1 MSDATSA
8 YRHWLSPIVFVLAV
22 GVLGGVVGFT
32 PLRSLDYWW
41 HLRTGE
47 LIVETGAVPR
57 ADPYTYTVPEAP
69 WTDLHWTFQLALH
82 GLHRA
87 GGHQAVRLAKGV
99 CVLALLAV
107 LGAINW
113 RRSRAA
119 VTSLALG
126 SMVMASASRL
136 MERPELPSFL
146 LLALVLA
153 LLERHRRVRDGWVFA
168 IVPLQLL
175 WANLHGSFAIG
186 IAVSAMALAGELLQP
201 WIRRDQA
208 LERDVARD
216 LALVI
221 ALSIAVSVLN
231 PNGLDALLLTF
242 EQLGMIGPAERRNVF
257 GRWVTEL
264 RPTLAAAD
272 GVTRLA
278 AAGGLALAAMA
289 LNARRLRPFDAL
301 LFMAFFVLALGAQ
314 RNVALLALA
323 TTPITVHN
331 LNEFLDRRRFPKWG
345 LHAAAVAV
353 FCLLLFSIAK
363 QVKEQGAVWDP
374 SAVLQHRFPEAAADW
389 ITRESP
395 DGPIYHSMR
404 DGGYLIWRLYPEY
417 RGMVDGRLEVFG
429 AERYAPLS
437 ARVSGRPGGFRQ
449 LDEVH
454 HFGVVLLNH
463 QVYRDL
469 KLLQWL
475 HRNPEWRLV
484 ELDEIAALFVRV
496 GADPPPWPE
505 IGSGGS
511 DLFRPIEANQ
521 EPVHDFRLRAS
532 RIALLRVLGRPKQAR
547 ELTRET
553 CVLYSD
559 LAPKLCGDA
568 SVQSGAAPSSENLR

>member
-1 MSDATSA
+1 MSD
-8 YRHWLSPIVFVLAV
+8 YRHWLSPIVLVLAV

-57 ADPYTYTVPEAP
+57 SDPYTYTVPEAP
-69 WTDLHWTFQLALH
+69 WTDLHWTFQVALH

-87 GGHQAVRLAKGV
+87 GGHHAVRLAKGV

-107 LGAINW
+107 LGAIGW

-175 WANLHGSFAIG
+175 WANLHGSFAVG
-186 IAVSAMALAGELLQP
+186 IAVCAMALAGELLQP
-201 WIRRDQA
+201 WIRRGQA
-208 LERDVARD
+208 LERDSARD

-221 ALSIAVSVLN
+221 VLSVAVSVLN
-231 PNGLDALLLTF
+231 PNGLDALRLTF
-242 EQLGMIGPAERRNVF
+242 EQLGMIGPTEQRNVF
-257 GRWVTEL
+257 GNWVTEL
-264 RPTLAAAD
+264 QPTLAAEN

-278 AAGGLALAAMA
+278 MAGGLALAAMA

-301 LFMAFFVLALGAQ
+301 LFTAFFVLALGAQ

-331 LNEFLDRRRFPKWG
+331 LNEFLDRHRFPKWG
-345 LHAAAVAV
+345 PHAAAVVV
-353 FCLLLFSIAK
+353 FCLLLLAIAK
-363 QVKEQGAVWDP
+363 QVKEQGSVWDP
-374 SAVLQHRFPEAAADW
+374 SAVLQHRFPEAAVDW
-389 ITRESP
+389 ISREHP

-417 RGMVDGRLEVFG
+417 RVMVDGRLEVFG
-429 AERYAPLS
+429 AERYASLS
-437 ARVSGRPGGFRQ
+437 ARVSGRPAGFRQ

-469 KLLQWL
+469 RLLQWL
-475 HRNPEWRLV
+475 RRNPEWRLV
-484 ELDEIAALFVRV
+484 ELDEIAAVFVRV
-496 GADPPPWPE
+496 GDDPPPWTE

-511 DLFRPIEANQ
+511 DLFRPIETSQ
-521 EPVHDFRLRAS
+521 EPKHDLRLRAS
-532 RIALLRVLGRPKQAR
+532 RIALLSALGRPNQAR
-547 ELTRET
+547 VLRHET
-553 CVLYSD
+553 CALYSD
-559 LAPKLCGDA
+559 FAPKLCGDA
-568 SVQSGAAPSSENLR
+568 GL